1 VCVVTHLAINMLSPA
16 ASAIRRQ
23 LALPGVRA
31 ASSLQPVT
39 YKDVKFVKEDV
50 SDVMLELPEY
60 NFYEMKEPQPNPYAA
75 VTLDKSI
82 LISPPAPKLVAPK
95 AEFSKLENGLRIASV
110 DRQGLTAHLGL
121 YVSAGSRFETAE
133 NFGVSHMTSL
143 MAFRST
149 AHLSHLRTVKT
160 LEQLGANLSS
170 GSTSGREDVTY
181 NVEVIR
187 EFAPLAIPLIIG
199 NVLFPR
205 LLPWEMKAVHEK
217 VKQQRDA
224 LQSDPDAMTRE
235 LLHQA
240 AFCNNTL
247 GRSPLA
253 LERSVANFVPDTV
266 RNYMLDHFA
275 PERMVLVGVN
285 VEHSVLTKWAMR
297 SFVDYNAIPLKERP
311 AVQAQFTGG
320 ESRAEGSSPFCHLAV
335 GLESPR
341 WGAGDLAA
349 TTLLQ
354 ALLGGGSALSQAPGS
369 GTRSR
374 LTANVVR
381 QNSSVESCSAFHSTY
396 SDSGI
401 FGVYGVSQPEHA
413 GELSRMIT
421 SSLSSLTTISE
432 DELRL
437 AKHVVRG
444 RLLRNADN
452 SASLAEDLGQQVL
465 MSNRYAGPSEFAS
478 ILDKV
483 TVAEAEAVARKLLSS
498 NVAVAAFGNIHA
510 VPSFTT
516 IQAGLREGTPRVAA
530 DSAPPRAAPT
540 PEVVEAQ
547 VEETVETT
555 SKQNAK
561 TSE

>member
-1 VCVVTHLAINMLSPA
+1 M
-16 ASAIRRQ
+16 
-23 LALPGVRA
+23 G
-31 ASSLQPVT
+31 
-39 YKDVKFVKEDV
+39 
-50 SDVMLELPEY
+50 
-60 NFYEMKEPQPNPYAA
+60 
-75 VTLDKSI
+75 
-82 LISPPAPKLVAPK
+82 
-95 AEFSKLENGLRIASV
+95 
-110 DRQGLTAHLGL
+110 
-121 YVSAGSRFETAE
+121 
-133 NFGVSHMTSL
+133 
-143 MAFRST
+143 
-149 AHLSHLRTVKT
+149 
-160 LEQLGANLSS
+160 
-170 GSTSGREDVTY
+170 
-181 NVEVIR
+181 
-187 EFAPLAIPLIIG
+187 
-199 NVLFPR
+199 
-205 LLPWEMKAVHEK
+205 
-217 VKQQRDA
+217 
-224 LQSDPDAMTRE
+224 
-235 LLHQA
+235 
-240 AFCNNTL
+240 
-247 GRSPLA
+247 
-253 LERSVANFVPDTV
+253 V